1 VKTCEP
7 RRRNRIPLY
16 TKIDGKLVSHF
27 SMHEFE
33 NDDGLVIL
41 HPTVLVGLERVRQKL
56 NELAGVPIVIF
67 VTDAVRTQQDLERLA
82 EQYGWTDEG
91 GTVSRDSK
99 HLAKYGGI
107 AVDIIAMPKGLTFGR
122 ESARQWQE
130 RLGQTCREYFD
141 WVKDDYPDGHV
152 HADNRM
158 SWNYRVVRD
167 IGGFTI
173 HKRT

>member
-1 VKTCEP
+1 MSHPTLK
-7 RRRNRIPLY
+7 RNRIPLY

-33 NDDGLVIL
+33 NDDGLAMV
-41 HPTVLVGLERVRQKL
+41 HPTVLSGLERVRQEL
-56 NELAGVPIVIF
+56 NRGRVAGDREMAIL

-82 EQYGWTDEG
+82 QRYGWTDEG

-107 AVDIIAMPKGLTFGR
+107 AVDIIAVPKGLTFGPGSGALYR
-122 ESARQWQE
+122 GIVGRPWQG
-130 RLGQTCREYFD
+130 RLGQACREFFD

-152 HADNRM
+152 HADNRAQLC
-158 SWNYRVVRD
+158 
-167 IGGFTI
+167 
-173 HKRT
+173 